1 MVPDCVFCKIANKQ
15 TDTEILHET
24 DDLVVFRDI
33 NPHAPIHLLIVPK
46 KHVRSVNDL
55 EPEDHTM
62 VSNLVF
68 AAREMARQAG
78 IDKSGYRVFFNVEKG
93 GGQMIFHIHLHL
105 VGGWR

>member
-68 AAREMARQAG
+68 AAREMARQKG